1 MYHARLFWI
10 LIGAVIF
17 AAVPANAQQAPAI
30 TSASATSF
38 AAGSADSFTVTTT
51 GVPTPAI
58 TESGKLP
65 KGVAFVDNGD
75 GTATLSG
82 AADAPG
88 SFPLTI
94 TAANGIGSNAVQDF
108 SLSVAKS
115 ASSTVLS
122 PSTTSSAYGQSM
134 TFTATVTSASGTPT
148 GTVKFFNNGTLLDAA
163 TLSGESATY
172 STASLNVGKHTIK
185 ATYSGSREFASST
198 SSVKLA
204 VQPAATTVA
213 ITNAAPSPSSYGQA
227 VTFTATVST
236 SAGLATGN
244 VTFSVGGKA
253 IGSAALSGGTAS
265 ITTTPTQLMGGTD
278 SVTASYAGDTNHAAS
293 TSVAYLQSVGTVTT
307 TTTLASSLNPAA
319 IGQGVTLTATVSATV
334 GTPSGTIQ
342 FLDGTTNLGS
352 MAYSGGSVQLG
363 AAFSTTGTHILS
375 ANFLGNSTFSA
386 STASYSET
394 AQAAQPQGNQIQHVV
409 IIFQENRTPDN
420 LFHGLPGADI
430 ANSGL
435 NSKGQ
440 TIPLVMTGL
449 ENGYDLN
456 HSYQSFQQMYDGG
469 KMDGA
474 DLVTVTCTRTPEG
487 CPPNPQFIYV
497 DPSQV
502 TEYFNL
508 AAAYTF
514 GDRMFQSNQSASFP
528 AHQFIIAGT
537 STPGSIDGGIYSDYF
552 VSTNPTPDIPTG
564 CPYAAPTSFVTL
576 VDPQG
581 NQEINIFPCFEH
593 LTLMDLLDQAGI
605 SWRYYAGNLNSIWT
619 APNAIQHLTTT
630 AADWQNV
637 VTPSSQVLIDIAA
650 GNLAQVT
657 WVIPGGLQSDH
668 PGTQSDSGPSWVAS
682 VVNAIGSSPYWNNT
696 AIFITWDDWG
706 GLYDHVAPPIY
717 NSYEYGFRVP
727 LLVVSPYAKHGYVSH
742 VTHDFGS
749 ILNFVETN
757 FGLPSLGYADSR
769 ADNLGDCFD
778 FSQVP
783 APFAPIA
790 TKYTAEYFIE
800 LEKTTPPTDPDD
812 D

>member
-1 MYHARLFWI
+1 MHHTKLFWI
-10 LIGAVIF
+10 LIGAMAF

-30 TSASATSF
+30 TSASAASF
-38 AAGSADSFTVTTT
+38 PAGIADSFTVTTT

-58 TESGKLP
+58 TESGTLP
-65 KGVAFVDNGD
+65 HGVAFVDNGD

-82 AADAPG
+82 TAAARG
-88 SFPLTI
+88 SFSIGI
-94 TAANGIGSNAVQDF
+94 TAANGVGSNAVQDF

-115 ASSTVLS
+115 ASSTGLS
-122 PSTTSSAYGQSM
+122 SSATSSTYGQSM
-134 TFTATVTSASGTPT
+134 TFTATVTSESGAPS
-148 GTVKFFNNGTLLDAA
+148 GTVKFYDDGALLGTA
-163 TLSGESATY
+163 TLSGESAAF
-172 STASLNVGKHTIK
+172 STPSLNAGKHTIK
-185 ATYSGSREFASST
+185 ATYSGSSQFASST
-198 SSVKLA
+198 GSVKLT
-204 VQPAATTVA
+204 VQPATTAIA
-213 ITNAAPSPSSYGQA
+213 ITNAAPSPSTYGQA
-227 VTFTATVST
+227 VMFTATVST

-244 VTFSVGGKA
+244 VTFSVGGRA
-253 IGSAALSGGTAS
+253 IGSAVLSGGTAS
-265 ITTTPTQLMGGTD
+265 MTTTPTQLMGGTD
-278 SVTASYAGDTNHAAS
+278 SVTGGYAGDVNHAAS
-293 TSVAYLQSVGTVTT
+293 SSVPYLQSVGPVATT
-307 TTTLASSLNPAA
+307 TTIASSLNPAA
-319 IGQGVTLTATVSATV
+319 IGQGVTLTATVSAAT
-334 GTPSGTIQ
+334 GTPSGNIQ
-342 FLDGTTNLGS
+342 FLDGTTNLGTV
-352 MAYSGGSVQLG
+352 AYFGGSSQLG
-363 AAFSTTGTHILS
+363 AAFTTTGTHSLS
-375 ANFLGNSTFSA
+375 ANFLGNSTFLASSA
-386 STASYSET
+386 TYSET
-394 AQAAQPQGNQIQHVV
+394 AQPAQAQGNQIQHVV

-435 NSKGQ
+435 NSKGE

-456 HSYQSFQQMYDGG
+456 HSYQSFLQMYDGG

-474 DLVTVTCTRTPEG
+474 DLITVTCTRTPQG

-502 TEYFNL
+502 AEYFTL
-508 AAAYTF
+508 AETYTF

-528 AHQFIIAGT
+528 AHQFMIAGT
-537 STPGSIDGGIYSDYF
+537 STPGTIDGGIYSNYF

-564 CPYAAPTSFVTL
+564 CSYAAPTSFVTL
-576 VDPQG
+576 VDPEG
-581 NQEINIFPCFEH
+581 NQTVNIFPCFEH
-593 LTLMDLLDQAGI
+593 MTLMDLLDQAGT

-630 AADWQNV
+630 PADWQNV
-637 VTPSSQVLIDIAA
+637 VTPSSQVLTDIAA
-650 GNLAQVT
+650 GNLAQVV

-668 PGTQSDSGPSWVAS
+668 PGTQSDSGPAWVAS

-706 GLYDHVAPPIY
+706 GLYDHVAPNIY

-727 LLVVSPYAKHGYVSH
+727 LLVVSPYAKKGYVSH

-749 ILNFVETN
+749 ILNFVETT
-757 FGLPSLGYADSR
+757 FGLPSLGYADAR
-769 ADNLGDCFD
+769 ADNMSDCFD

-783 APFAPIA
+783 TPYVPVA
-790 TKYTAEYFIE
+790 TKYSASYFIE